1 MGLPVKKSHS
11 LEKPQKQNKEM
22 EMAGEDEGTN
32 IKTVFPG

>member
-1 MGLPVKKSHS
+1 MGLHVKKSHS

-22 EMAGEDEGTN
+22 EMAGEDAETN